1 MLVESICNEC
11 NHKQSIEV
19 DVKQELVKQANQK
32 VEQNHAKKI
41 AEITKDAI
49 FVAHNVNFDYNIIRD
64 EFKSLGFDF
73 KRKKLCTVRLS
84 RKIIWIY
91 GC

>member
-41 AEITKDAI
+41 AEIIASQAAI
-49 FVAHNVNFDYNIIRD
+49 D
-64 EFKSLGFDF
+64 ESKA
-73 KRKKLCTVRLS
+73 KVKKEQEEIDDIKAGIEENQKARE
-84 RKIIWIY
+84 
-91 GC
+91 